1 MDPPA
6 EEIPLVRTSV
16 GATDR
21 PSNTAVLTTRGSD
34 NRDAI
39 ERGLDRAAVLAR
51 TTAEL
56 AQQMS
61 NVRQQLNS
69 ENPPLGASTPI
80 SPPDTRTVTMEE
92 LEMRMSAL
100 FLRQLRQL
108 GLIPGDEQ
116 TTCPP
121 PPPASYAAQPPRPSA
136 PLAAKTGQAVPFDP
150 AQYWRRPVT
159 TVTAA
164 HPGPC
169 GACACARAAECPPSQ
184 PLNMG
189 YARVQRK
196 IRFHLGFKKSVR
208 FRPPMS
214 RLFPIYPGTSQ
225 LCVLSRSTLR
235 RPGLR

>member
-21 PSNTAVLTTRGSD
+21 PSNTTVFTTRSSD

-61 NVRQQLNS
+61 NVRQQLNL
-69 ENPPLGASTPI
+69 ENPPLCASTPI

-108 GLIPGDEQ
+108 SLI
-116 TTCPP
+116 
-121 PPPASYAAQPPRPSA
+121 
-136 PLAAKTGQAVPFDP
+136 
-150 AQYWRRPVT
+150 
-159 TVTAA
+159 
-164 HPGPC
+164 H
-169 GACACARAAECPPSQ
+169 
-184 PLNMG
+184 
-189 YARVQRK
+189 
-196 IRFHLGFKKSVR
+196 I
-208 FRPPMS
+208 
-214 RLFPIYPGTSQ
+214 
-225 LCVLSRSTLR
+225 
-235 RPGLR
+235 